1 VKEKVRTIFSR
12 GKDLKSALRDEGLP
26 EKKYQNFLKK
36 VNRITKKSLKE
47 LSRAEASGLS

>member
-1 VKEKVRTIFSR
+1 VEEKVRTILSS
-12 GKDLKSALRDEGLP
+12 GKDLKSVLRNEGLP

-47 LSRAEASGLS
+47 LSQAEASGLS